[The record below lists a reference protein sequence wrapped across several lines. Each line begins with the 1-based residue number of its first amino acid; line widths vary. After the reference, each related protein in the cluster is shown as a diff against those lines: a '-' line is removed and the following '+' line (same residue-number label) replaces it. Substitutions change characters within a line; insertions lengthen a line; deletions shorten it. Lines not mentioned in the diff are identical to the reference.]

1 MKWLRMCLIKL
12 DGFLNIDKPE
22 GITSFDV
29 IRKLRK
35 ICPSKTKM
43 GHLGTLDPIARGVLP
58 VALGKATKVI
68 EYIRDEKKVYI
79 AELIL
84 GAVSDTEDSS
94 GNITYTGSSAMK
106 ENDLLDIL
114 ESFIGTI
121 EQIPPMYSAI
131 HHEGKRLYELARQG
145 VTVERAPR
153 KIEIFSLKLLSQNQD
168 DDLPRLTIEVSCSKG
183 TYIRSLCRDIGE
195 KLGTGA
201 YMSGLIRKKS
211 GIFEIEDSCKLEKIL
226 NDPDEIDSLL
236 YPVDFPLQEMPGIK
250 LASAEEEN
258 MVINGRIVR
267 HNENISSGRVR
278 IYSPNDYLL
287 AIGEINIKDGIIFV
301 QPKKVFKPN

>member
-1 MKWLRMCLIKL
+1 MIKL
-12 DGFLNIDKPE
+12 EGFLNIDKPK

-35 ICPSKTKM
+35 ICPGKTKM

-58 VALGKATKVI
+58 IAMGKATKVI

-94 GNITYTGSSAMK
+94 GNITYTGSSVLK

-114 ESFIGTI
+114 DSFTGTR

-145 VTVERAPR
+145 VSVERTPR
-153 KIEIFSLKLLSQNQD
+153 KIEIFSLKLLSKNTD
-168 DDLPRLTIEVSCSKG
+168 DDLPRLIIEVSCSKG
-183 TYIRSLCRDIGE
+183 TYVRSLCRDIGE

-211 GIFEIEDSCKLEKIL
+211 GIFEIEDSCKLEEILDNPAKI
-226 NDPDEIDSLL
+226 ESLL
-236 YPVDFPLQEMPGIK
+236 YPADFPLQEMPGIK
-250 LASAEEEN
+250 LDSFDEES
-258 MVINGRIVR
+258 MVINGRELR
-267 HNENISSGRVR
+267 CKENLSPGRVR
-278 IYSPNDYLL
+278 IYSTHDYFL
-287 AIGEINIKDGIIFV
+287 AIGEINIKNGITFV
-301 QPKKVFKPN
+301 QPKKVFKLN